1 MHKVNGQPLQN
12 QISVVKSKRCIIAHI
27 KQRQSDG
34 KVIIES
40 VSLTI
45 KAHSGKRLEIPL
57 EVWQVDILS
66 KMLGL
71 SVDTTSLASYKMA
84 SKETVDER
92 MEIYYKAI
100 KKMEH
105 IEE

>member
-1 MHKVNGQPLQN
+1 M
-12 QISVVKSKRCIIAHI
+12 
-27 KQRQSDG
+27 
-34 KVIIES
+34 
-40 VSLTI
+40 TI

-92 MEIYYKAI
+92 MEIYYDERMEIYYKAI
-100 KKMEH
+100 KNMEH

>member
-1 MHKVNGQPLQN
+1 M
-12 QISVVKSKRCIIAHI
+12 
-27 KQRQSDG
+27 
-34 KVIIES
+34 IIES

-45 KAHSGKRLEIPL
+45 KAHSGKRIEIPL